1 MTTTDNAATIAR
13 LSAEL
18 DAIAAAAWDGY
29 SHHRKAPRTRKAGPG
44 YADPDY
50 YLAVDWLNAKA
61 AIFAVE
67 GVFERLGFRLPV
79 QGLKHS
85 DAAVVPLPIR
95 KTCGFFRGSIE
106 DL

>member
-1 MTTTDNAATIAR
+1 MLFGHLQGPLFRFHILKGFKALEVIAQMR
-13 LSAEL
+13 DREGPAEPL
-18 DAIAAAAWDGY
+18 PA
-29 SHHRKAPRTRKAGPG
+29 H
-44 YADPDY
+44 
-50 YLAVDWLNAKA
+50 L
-61 AIFAVE
+61 
-67 GVFERLGFRLPV
+67 LGFRLPV